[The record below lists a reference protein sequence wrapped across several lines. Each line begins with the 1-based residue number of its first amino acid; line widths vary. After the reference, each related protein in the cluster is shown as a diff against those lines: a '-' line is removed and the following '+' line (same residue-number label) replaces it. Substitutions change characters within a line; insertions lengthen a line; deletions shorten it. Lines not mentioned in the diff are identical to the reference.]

1 MSYQFSYKHILGGG
15 YSVESG
21 FVADESQFKMI
32 QSIIRKDES
41 YLLHSS
47 ASSMLSALISM
58 RGTVNQLLEE
68 CKDNPS
74 VAQKVFKMYISIDR
88 AIARTC
94 E

>member
-1 MSYQFSYKHILGGG
+1 M
-15 YSVESG
+15 ESG

-32 QSIIRKDES
+32 QSIINKDES

-47 ASSMLSALISM
+47 ASSMLASLISC
-58 RGTVNQLLEE
+58 RGIVTQLLEE

-74 VAQKVFKMYISIDR
+74 VAKKVFKMYLSIDR